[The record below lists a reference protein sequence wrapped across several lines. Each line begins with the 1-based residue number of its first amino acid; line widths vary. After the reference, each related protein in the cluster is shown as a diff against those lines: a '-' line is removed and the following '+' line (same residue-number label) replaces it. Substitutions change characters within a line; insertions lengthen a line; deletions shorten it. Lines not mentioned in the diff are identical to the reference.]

1 MAETENI
8 GRVLKDS
15 YRITGVLGE
24 GGMGVVYRGEH
35 LSLPRQVAIKTL
47 LPKAIASAES
57 RERFER
63 EAAIAARL
71 NHSGVTQV
79 YDYGID
85 AEMPFLIMELVEGPS
100 LADVL
105 EQEGPLPPAR
115 ALAIARQLFA
125 VLAEAHRL
133 QLVHRDVKPDNI
145 RLLHYAADKPP
156 VVKVLDFGIAK
167 QIGAEQ
173 AKLTATGAVLG
184 TPLYIAP
191 EQAMGEK
198 IDGRADQY
206 SAAATLYEML
216 AGRPPIV
223 GTSLASILYNQV
235 AREPP
240 PLPPTVP
247 ESLRKVVM
255 RMLRKDPAE
264 RYQDEAELDRAL
276 AACERDCARA
286 KTAPRPT
293 AESLTMG
300 PPTPPTPQTAGPQ
313 AAAGRRVWLLG
324 AGLAGLCLVVVVIVL
339 KPRHGGQP
347 ATTQR
352 TQTSPTTQT
361 GTTTPASAASAATA
375 ATPTSPTAG
384 AAGTAGPATPP
395 PSDEAKASSEPS
407 KKSKKRGG
415 KRKGDNAYEVTVIR

>member
-1 MAETENI
+1 MAETGNI

-47 LPKAIASAES
+47 LPKAIASSES

-85 AEMPFLIMELVEGPS
+85 GELPFLIMELIEGPS

-105 EQEGPLPPAR
+105 EGEGPLPPAR

-167 QIGAEQ
+167 QIGAEQAEQ

-264 RYQDEAELDRAL
+264 RYQDEAEIDRAL

-286 KTAPRPT
+286 KTAPRPS
-293 AESLTMG
+293 ADSLTMG
-300 PPTPPTPQTAGPQ
+300 PPSPPTSE
-313 AAAGRRVWLLG
+313 AAGTRTAPRRRVWLIG
-324 AGLAGLCLVVVVIVL
+324 AGLAGLCLVAVVVLL
-339 KPRHGGQP
+339 KPRHGGHP
-347 ATTQR
+347 ATTPK
-352 TQTSPTTQT
+352 TPTGAAPQTT
-361 GTTTPASAASAATA
+361 AATGA
-375 ATPTSPTAG
+375 STATPTSPTAG
-384 AAGTAGPATPP
+384 ALGPPGPATPNS
-395 PSDEAKASSEPS
+395 PSDEAKASSEPG

-415 KRKGDNAYEVTVIR
+415 KRKSDNAYEVTVIR